1 MSAFSRKQSQS
12 PQRTPSNT
20 ASHNAP
26 ARSLNHQEHPTLN
39 LQRKMGNQAVL
50 QLLQIGSRPG
60 EAAPASAAAGPMQN
74 SFADTPIFPPPI
86 RGIQRKLTVNTP
98 GDTYE
103 KEADRV
109 AEQIMRMSGPQAAS
123 MPAVSGSA
131 AGVQRECACGGSCDD
146 CKKKNHDKQ
155 HAKVQMKAAGPVNAG
170 RMEAPP
176 IVHEVLRSPGEP
188 LDAATRAFM
197 EPRFGQDFS
206 NVRIHTDARAAESAS
221 AVQARAYTA
230 GQSVV
235 FGAGEFSPRTHEGQ
249 KLLGHELAHVVQ
261 QGNSSL
267 ATLQRQPAGDD
278 IDDTAALERE
288 LQSKRSERAMLAR
301 MLRDLEEK
309 KAEDVNRRRIE
320 TRSKD
325 QEAKLKAGAQSGGT
339 FRGFMSA
346 ATLELLHNKI
356 DLVTT
361 ADGFT
366 LKIRFEISY
375 EGLNDKEGKARAA
388 SDIPRIEKAI
398 SDAWTANFTKGHFTG
413 KKFRTEPHIK
423 FRSNTDKSS
432 DAALQLIVRRERKG
446 DSFLVGGAPGMSTEI
461 SFNPKHLEGDSVITA
476 AHELYHVFGAI
487 DAYYIPDEKERKRAP
502 QGAGSQYVVG
512 RSDPAGR
519 GDLLGMTTR
528 SKLKEWRDK
537 NYISQAE
544 YERQTRSQPTVWEED
559 ADTLL
564 YRMGAAPNTPKADRV
579 DDPDSPAFDPQEA
592 LRQQENRAKQKLDK
606 LQSEMDRDAETADYV
621 QKAERAIQL
630 DKEIADLQRRITQ
643 RKEGAIVRRPRR
655 P

>member
-1 MSAFSRKQSQS
+1 MTLQGENQSSHELAPKSVPSRVKPHPASLADN
-12 PQRTPSNT
+12 PSF
-20 ASHNAP
+20 A
-26 ARSLNHQEHPTLN
+26 
-39 LQRKMGNQAVL
+39 LQRSIGNQAL
-50 QLLQIGSRPG
+50 QRQPQAGAESSETRASASHDFFPHGFARMPISTRPG
-60 EAAPASAAAGPMQN
+60 RALQ
-74 SFADTPIFPPPI
+74 T
-86 RGIQRKLTVNTP
+86 KLTVNTP
-98 GDTYE
+98 GDAYE
-103 KEADRV
+103 QEADRV
-109 AEQIMRMSGPQAAS
+109 ADHVMRMPGPGAAMS
-123 MPAVSGSA
+123 PSSGSG
-131 AGVQRECACGGSCDD
+131 AGLQRACAGGGTGDD
-146 CKKKNHDKQ
+146 CK
-155 HAKVQMKAAGPVNAG
+155 HAEETHAHVQMKAAGPASTG
-170 RMEAPP
+170 AIEAPP
-176 IVHEVLRSPGEP
+176 IVHEVLSSPGQP
-188 LDAATRAFM
+188 LDKAARDFM
-197 EPRFGQDFS
+197 EPRFGHDFS
-206 NVRIHTDARAAESAS
+206 GVRVHTDDRAAESAS
-221 AVQARAYTA
+221 AVQARAYA
-230 GQSVV
+230 VGSNVV
-235 FGAGEFSPRTHEGQ
+235 FGAGAFAPGTHEGQ

-278 IDDTAALERE
+278 IDDTAVLERE
-288 LQSKRSERAMLAR
+288 LQSKKSERAMLAR

-309 KAEDVNRRRIE
+309 MTEDVNRGRIE

-325 QEAKLKAGAQSGGT
+325 QEAKLKAGAQAGST

-346 ATLELLHNKI
+346 ATLELLHNKT

-398 SDAWTANFTKGHFTG
+398 SDAWTANFTKGHFIG
-413 KKFRTEPHIK
+413 KKFRAEPHIK
-423 FRSNTDKSS
+423 FRSNTDKTG
-432 DAALQLIVRRERKG
+432 DAALQLIVRRERQG
-446 DSFLVGGAPGMSTEI
+446 DSFLVGGVPGMSTEI
-461 SFNPKHLEGDSVITA
+461 SFNPKHLEGDNVITA

-487 DAYYIPDEKERKRAP
+487 DAYYIPDEKERKRDP

-537 NYISQAE
+537 NYISQAD

-579 DDPDSPAFDPQEA
+579 DDPDSPAFDPQKA

-606 LQSEMDRDAETADYV
+606 LQSEMDRDAETADYG

-630 DKEIADLQRRITQ
+630 DKEIAELQRRITQ
-643 RKEGAIVRRPRR
+643 RKEGAILRRPRR
-655 P
+655 RP